1 MNDPE
6 SLDKLLHEWKSPD
19 PAEEMDERVLHA
31 WRSAVRLAVQTPR
44 ARNFWTM
51 RINIPAPALL
61 AAALAVAVFF
71 FWLRSPSTHA
81 AREAS
86 PQTHG
91 IVTQL
96 DARGFEP
103 LPNGE
108 ARIISAREIPDE
120 K

>member
-1 MNDPE
+1 MNEPD
-6 SLDKLLHEWKSPD
+6 SLDKLLHEWTSPD
-19 PAEEMDERVLHA
+19 PAEQMDERVLDA
-31 WRSAVRLAVQTPR
+31 WRSAFQPR
-44 ARNFWTM
+44 RVRNFWTM

-61 AAALAVAVFF
+61 AAALAVAVLL
-71 FWLRSPSTHA
+71 FWIRRPDPPIIRDA
-81 AREAS
+81 A
-86 PQTHG
+86 PQTRG

-108 ARIISAREIPDE
+108 ARLVSAREIPDE

>member
-1 MNDPE
+1 MNEPD

-19 PAEEMDERVLHA
+19 PAEQMDERVLDA
-31 WRSAVRLAVQTPR
+31 WRSAVQPPAQSGRS
-44 ARNFWTM
+44 FWTM

-61 AAALAVAVFF
+61 AAALAVAVLL
-71 FWLRSPSTHA
+71 FWLRRPDPPIVH
-81 AREAS
+81 EAV
-86 PQTHG
+86 PQTRG

-108 ARIISAREIPDE
+108 ARIVSAREIPDE

>member
-1 MNDPE
+1 MNEPD
-6 SLDKLLHEWKSPD
+6 SLDKLLHEWKSPE
-19 PAEEMDERVLHA
+19 PEEQMDESVLCA
-31 WRSAVRLAVQTPR
+31 WRSTVQPAVQPPR
-44 ARNFWTM
+44 ARSFWTM
-51 RINIPAPALL
+51 RISIPAPAFL
-61 AAALAVAVFF
+61 AAALAVAVLL
-71 FWLRSPSTHA
+71 FWLRRPDPPIL
-81 AREAS
+81 REAV
-86 PQTHG
+86 PQTRG

>member
-1 MNDPE
+1 MNEPD

-19 PAEEMDERVLHA
+19 PAEQMDERVLHA
-31 WRSAVRLAVQTPR
+31 WRSAFQVPVQPRR

-51 RINIPAPALL
+51 RINVPAPAVL
-61 AAALAVAVFF
+61 AAALAAAVLL
-71 FWLRSPSTHA
+71 FWLRRPDPPIVHEA
-81 AREAS
+81 A
-86 PQTHG
+86 PQTRG

-108 ARIISAREIPDE
+108 ARLVSAREIPDE

>member
-1 MNDPE
+1 MTEPD
-6 SLDKLLHEWKSPD
+6 SLDKLLREWKSPE
-19 PAEEMDERVLHA
+19 PAEQMDESVLHA
-31 WRSAVRLAVQTPR
+31 WRSAVQPTVQVPR

-61 AAALAVAVFF
+61 AGVIAVAVLLL
-71 FWLRSPSTHA
+71 WLRRPDASVVHEA
-81 AREAS
+81 A
-86 PQTHG
+86 PQTRG